1 MTQQPPAEITKRM
14 QELQALEQ
22 HLQQHALQKQATQ
35 VELNEVTNAFSEVSK
50 TKDEVYRIVGGIMLR
65 ADVPALTK
73 ELNEKK
79 RLLDLRL
86 QAIEKQEKL
95 VESKAHKLRDELT
108 AAIKGSNAAK

>member
-1 MTQQPPAEITKRM
+1 MTQHPPAEITKKM

-35 VELNEVTNAFSEVSK
+35 VELNEVMNALTEVSK
-50 TKDEVYRIVGGIMLR
+50 TKDEVYHIVGSIMLR
-65 ADVPALTK
+65 ADVPTLTK

-95 VESKAHKLRDELT
+95 LENKAHKLREELT
-108 AAIKGSNAAK
+108 LAIEGNKVAK